1 MEDFTPKISVENM
14 KKDKDS
20 VFTHRHTHSFEAD
33 MNPQTHTLQV
43 ELEDVERTEWAAV
56 KVKHDEDA
64 GKRRTSVK
72 FRRKKD
78 RRQERARVSEGGRE
92 RRREGRIWSKR

>member
-1 MEDFTPKISVENM
+1 M
-14 KKDKDS
+14 
-20 VFTHRHTHSFEAD
+20 
-33 MNPQTHTLQV
+33 

-64 GKRRTSVK
+64 GKRSMK
-72 FRRKKD
+72 IRRKKD

-92 RRREGRIWSKR
+92 REKEGRKNLEQEMRGEAGESGCV